1 MTDTP
6 PTGRLMAPLEV
17 QFFDVLRRIVIQ
29 TSSCHQQLTFR
40 INSTPVVLSFAFNNG
55 TMPFSVSWHTL
66 LEELEDLPDDATLMT
81 PLSHDRF
88 RVIDVQEQRIVI
100 KFLNRN
106 IDATRPLQR
115 DQFEALYRNIID
127 GGDGFELENLPPDA
141 DPYPAVLSVHPR
153 FEIDEDQGVMVEKE
167 ASTTSQIL
175 ADGSETEPKDRTE
188 PDLEVYADT
197 LLLVD
202 ALERHEVAVL
212 QDLETDVLVNLYTL
226 LSDVQRN
233 ANDLRKDV
241 ADVLLD
247 RLHHD
252 RPVAGPF
259 GSIQRTARRN
269 RSLKDEDEVLS
280 KLEEAGIDRER
291 VLGID
296 REKVDDALEVTEL
309 SEHDVYEIEESEYV
323 RKAEVDEERK
333 ETRLQGLKDQLAA
346 AEGDEAEELRN
357 EIEEL
362 ESRIE
367 ELTEFKSGTQFHNPA
382 GSEP

>member
-1 MTDTP
+1 
-6 PTGRLMAPLEV
+6 
-17 QFFDVLRRIVIQ
+17 
-29 TSSCHQQLTFR
+29 
-40 INSTPVVLSFAFNNG
+40 
-55 TMPFSVSWHTL
+55 MPFSVSWHTL
-66 LEELEDLPDDATLMT
+66 LEELDNLSDGATLVT
-81 PLSHDRF
+81 PLSRDQF
-88 RVIDVQEQRIVI
+88 RVTDVQEQRVVI
-100 KFLNRN
+100 EFLDRD
-106 IDATRPLQR
+106 IDATRPLQL

-127 GGDGFELENLPPDA
+127 GSDGFELGNLPPDA

-153 FEIDEDQGVMVEKE
+153 FEINEDQGIIVEKE
-167 ASTTSQIL
+167 ASTTSQLL
-175 ADGSETEPKDRTE
+175 ADDSEVDPEDRTE

-212 QDLETDVLVNLYTL
+212 QDLKTDVLVNLYTL

-233 ANDLRKDV
+233 ANDFRKDV

-247 RLHHD
+247 RLHHG

-291 VLGID
+291 VLSID

-309 SEHDVYEIEESEYV
+309 SERDVFEIEESEYV

-333 ETRLQGLKDQLAA
+333 QTRLQGLKDQLAA
-346 AEGDEAEELRN
+346 AEGDEAEELRD

>member
-1 MTDTP
+1 
-6 PTGRLMAPLEV
+6 
-17 QFFDVLRRIVIQ
+17 
-29 TSSCHQQLTFR
+29 
-40 INSTPVVLSFAFNNG
+40 
-55 TMPFSVSWHTL
+55 MPFSVSWHTL
-66 LEELEDLPDDATLMT
+66 LEELDNLSDGATLVT
-81 PLSHDRF
+81 PLSRDQF
-88 RVIDVQEQRIVI
+88 RVTDVQEQRVVI
-100 KFLNRN
+100 EFLDRD
-106 IDATRPLQR
+106 IDATRPLQL

-127 GGDGFELENLPPDA
+127 GSDGFELGNLPPDA
-141 DPYPAVLSVHPR
+141 DPYPAVLSVHQR
-153 FEIDEDQGVMVEKE
+153 FEINEDQGIIVEKE
-167 ASTTSQIL
+167 ASTTSQLL
-175 ADGSETEPKDRTE
+175 ADDSEVDPEDRTE

-212 QDLETDVLVNLYTL
+212 QDLKTDVLVNLYTL

-233 ANDLRKDV
+233 ANDFRKDV

-247 RLHHD
+247 RLHHG

-291 VLGID
+291 VLSID

-309 SEHDVYEIEESEYV
+309 SERDVFEIEESEYV

-333 ETRLQGLKDQLAA
+333 QTRLQGLKDQLAA
-346 AEGDEAEELRN
+346 AEGDEAEELRD